1 MGSQILVRI
10 DKNLKNKFQ
19 RLSRFEQK
27 SVNEKVRELIAGYV
41 REHNI
46 EDAMKSLWNEI
57 GQSLKKKGYKVS
69 DVEKTIKKVR
79 AGKPVGKNGGF

>member
-10 DKNLKNKFQ
+10 DKDLKNKFQ

-27 SVNEKVRELIAGYV
+27 SVNEKVRELITGYV

-46 EDAMKSLWNEI
+46 EDTMKSLWNEI

-79 AGKPVGKNGGF
+79 AGKPVRKNGDF